1 MLVLIRHRPFF
12 SPFSCFWTPLPVSM
26 DSPLILRIPAVYDA
40 SLKLFKTL
48 SHTAWTGEDRML
60 TLNDSCMLSD
70 YREKTSGNHQNK
82 TRKCLVNHCY
92 VQVAAED
99 MCWLLQLELAFYFP
113 ETLFVCVCKRR
124 EAANCLKATCAF
136 TGSIQSVISFL
147 QESSRDSSTKKCPAI
162 AIET

>member
-12 SPFSCFWTPLPVSM
+12 SPFSCFWTPLPVFM

-70 YREKTSGNHQNK
+70 YREKTSGNHQK
-82 TRKCLVNHCY
+82 KKRKCLVNHCY

-99 MCWLLQLELAFYFP
+99 MCWLLQLELAFYFR
-113 ETLFVCVCKRR
+113 ETLFVCVICKRR
-124 EAANCLKATCAF
+124 EAANCLKAASHF
-136 TGSIQSVISFL
+136 IPARIFK
-147 QESSRDSSTKKCPAI
+147 RFRSSTKTCPAI

>member
-12 SPFSCFWTPLPVSM
+12 SPFSCFWTPLPVFM

-70 YREKTSGNHQNK
+70 YREKTSGNHQKKKNTNTLWIIAMFK
-82 TRKCLVNHCY
+82 LLRKICADYYSLSLPFTS
-92 VQVAAED
+92 ER
-99 MCWLLQLELAFYFP
+99 
-113 ETLFVCVCKRR
+113 LFLFASSAKEEKLPTV
-124 EAANCLKATCAF
+124 LKLR
-136 TGSIQSVISFL
+136 VISFR
-147 QESSRDSSTKKCPAI
+147 QESSRDSGPAQRHVQPLLLKLSNI
-162 AIET
+162 